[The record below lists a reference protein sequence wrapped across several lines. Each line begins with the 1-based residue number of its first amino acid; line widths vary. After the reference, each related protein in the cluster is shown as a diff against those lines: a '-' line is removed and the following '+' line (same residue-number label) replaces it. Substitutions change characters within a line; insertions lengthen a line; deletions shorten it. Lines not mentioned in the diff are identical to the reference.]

1 MEIKPIKGEV
11 DYERAL
17 RRVEQLWASPKGSP
31 EGDELDVLVTLIE
44 AYEKENY
51 PIDLPIRLRRSSSD
65 WNRRGRTFDP

>member
-31 EGDELDVLVTLIE
+31 KGDELDVLVTLIE

-51 PIDLPIRLRRSSSD
+51 PIDLPDPIEAIKFRLEQKGKD
-65 WNRRGRTFDP
+65 FDR

>member
-31 EGDELDVLVTLIE
+31 GGDELDVLVTSIE

-51 PIDLPIRLRRSSSD
+51 PITLVQITIRFVKENKAEHLLA
-65 WNRRGRTFDP
+65 